1 MSKATITCRECKI
14 VKPVSAFPE
23 GHLLTTKN
31 FMVCS
36 DCSVIKKDSPK
47 TEEQMRRA
55 KSRYEQMMKRRAK
68 NGNQK
73 IQDELWNKLS
83 CGVDVDAD
91 AESFTES
98 EELDGMMHRYEE
110 ALMLYISGLE
120 DMPEW
125 MDPEENV

>member
-1 MSKATITCRECKI
+1 
-14 VKPVSAFPE
+14 
-23 GHLLTTKN
+23 
-31 FMVCS
+31 
-36 DCSVIKKDSPK
+36 
-47 TEEQMRRA
+47 MRRA